1 MRLSTLEE
9 FGLRCL
15 VQLGR
20 QGEGASVTIADLAK
34 LEGITPAN
42 VAKIMRVLRQ
52 AGFVTST
59 RGQSG
64 GYSLSR
70 RPEEI
75 VIGEAMAA
83 LGGRLFDLEFC
94 DKHAGGEQACTNM
107 SDCTVRSVWRLVQGA
122 VDQVLSRL
130 TLRQLLCNEHEVVLP
145 PRPGGRGLELP
156 VVSTQA

>member
-1 MRLSTLEE
+1 VKLSTLEE

-20 QGEGASVTIADLAK
+20 QGEGASLTIADLSRI
-34 LEGITPAN
+34 EGISAPN

-52 AGFVTST
+52 GGFVSST
-59 RGQSG
+59 RGQAG
-64 GYSLSR
+64 GYALA
-70 RPEEI
+70 RPPESI

-83 LGGRLFDLEFC
+83 LGGRLFDPAFC
-94 DKHAGGEQACTNM
+94 DRHAGSESLCHNM

-130 TLRQLLCNEHEVVLP
+130 TLRQLLCNEEQVAVAPGGPRGPSLPIVSVLP
-145 PRPGGRGLELP
+145 
-156 VVSTQA
+156 